1 MINCCISSYVY
12 SWMAAF
18 GHDPFYKSLTPYFV
32 CIEMMFCFHIYVKF
46 TTDFIPDGEQM
57 PVKNLLRIAK
67 KYVNSKAFNYDVIPL
82 IPFNLFFHVSKN
94 KIYRCF
100 YFIKLFRII
109 KGLEIFNVQKMM
121 ATIGQSVQTRT
132 KQRIEK
138 DPTVGDN
145 VDEDFN

>member
-1 MINCCISSYVY
+1 
-12 SWMAAF
+12 
-18 GHDPFYKSLTPYFV
+18 
-32 CIEMMFCFHIYVKF
+32 
-46 TTDFIPDGEQM
+46 M

-109 KGLEIFNVQKMM
+109 KGLEIFNV
-121 ATIGQSVQTRT
+121 
-132 KQRIEK
+132 
-138 DPTVGDN
+138 
-145 VDEDFN
+145 